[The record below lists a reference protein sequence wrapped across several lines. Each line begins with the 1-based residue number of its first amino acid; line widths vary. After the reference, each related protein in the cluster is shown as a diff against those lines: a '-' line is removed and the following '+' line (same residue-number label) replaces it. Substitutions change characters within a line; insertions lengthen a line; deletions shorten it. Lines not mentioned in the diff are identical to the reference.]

1 MLSVSERIIK
11 RLSELNADE
20 SAHLKSAVDQ
30 HFIAACTLPP
40 LVGSKGVECKIAV
53 TAPVSAGK
61 STLFNA
67 LCGYPILPVASKTT
81 SAAPTLHIACSKA
94 VARGS
99 NGIRAQKGSE
109 QHRRAYVDSFYSYG
123 GDETELSRVS
133 DYK

>member
-1 MLSVSERIIK
+1 MPFSELRQQLVGTSPRESEQVRTFTIGYRKLKLGGYKMLSVSERIIK

-67 LCGYPILPVASKTT
+67 LC
-81 SAAPTLHIACSKA
+81 
-94 VARGS
+94 
-99 NGIRAQKGSE
+99 
-109 QHRRAYVDSFYSYG
+109 
-123 GDETELSRVS
+123 
-133 DYK
+133 